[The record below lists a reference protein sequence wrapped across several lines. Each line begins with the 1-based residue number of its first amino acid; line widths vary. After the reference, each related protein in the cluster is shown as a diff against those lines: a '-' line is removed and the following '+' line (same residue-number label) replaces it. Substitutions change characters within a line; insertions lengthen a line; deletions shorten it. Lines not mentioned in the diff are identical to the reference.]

1 MGDLLRFLCLTDEPV
16 DALVKFYIS
25 IIVHAIENFHEEEMS
40 WFMWNAVHVSEM
52 VVLPHLYTRFRNCDL
67 SLQEWQVQLGHCTK
81 AFQF

>member
-40 WFMWNAVHVSEM
+40 
-52 VVLPHLYTRFRNCDL
+52 
-67 SLQEWQVQLGHCTK
+67 
-81 AFQF
+81 